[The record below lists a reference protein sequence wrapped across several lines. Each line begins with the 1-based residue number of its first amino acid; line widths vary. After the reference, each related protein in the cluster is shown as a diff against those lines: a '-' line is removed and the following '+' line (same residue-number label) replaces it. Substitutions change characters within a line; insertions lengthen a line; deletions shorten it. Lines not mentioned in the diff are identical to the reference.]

1 MAIVLLLAW
10 TELML
15 LIGRFPTWGN
25 YALMFY
31 TVLRNVLKVM
41 LTFVFIVIGF
51 SLSFYVQFSNSPS
64 FSDPWKSFVK
74 TIVMMVGEFDYQVRV
89 YNDGIKC
96 MDSD

>member
-1 MAIVLLLAW
+1 MSFVLLLAW

-51 SLSFYVQFSNSPS
+51 TLSFYVQFNKNQL
-64 FSDPWKSFVK
+64 FNDPWKAFVK
-74 TIVMMVGEFDYQVRV
+74 TIVMMAGEFDYQVKSHP
-89 YNDGIKC
+89 NILCK
-96 MDSD
+96 M